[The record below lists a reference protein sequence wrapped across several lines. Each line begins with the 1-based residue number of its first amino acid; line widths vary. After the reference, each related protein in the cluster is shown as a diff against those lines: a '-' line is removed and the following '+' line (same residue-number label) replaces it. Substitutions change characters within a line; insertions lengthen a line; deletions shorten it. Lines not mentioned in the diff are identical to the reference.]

1 MFVNCIVCFV
11 TGKGLF
17 DDVSP
22 FRSLAKLYLAWCRD
36 ILHYFHKFIFVLR
49 GLLFDKFSRHS
60 IIEIISTIPMKKRW
74 DRFYISSIFRE
85 TVKIHFHEISN
96 FLTLL
101 KPYVIYKIINST
113 KYIPRTISQSNFL
126 HLETFTDTRCSK
138 WKYISFPKHRVPSHR
153 PAVG

>member
-1 MFVNCIVCFV
+1 
-11 TGKGLF
+11 
-17 DDVSP
+17 
-22 FRSLAKLYLAWCRD
+22 
-36 ILHYFHKFIFVLR
+36 
-49 GLLFDKFSRHS
+49 
-60 IIEIISTIPMKKRW
+60 MKKRW

-126 HLETFTDTRCSK
+126 FGNIHRYTVFKMEIYILPETPRAIASTSSRLDEGIDHYHARED
-138 WKYISFPKHRVPSHR
+138 R
-153 PAVG
+153 

>member
-60 IIEIISTIPMKKRW
+60 IIEIISIPIPMEN
-74 DRFYISSIFRE
+74 DGIDFTYLRFFAKPSKFIFTKYQISL
-85 TVKIHFHEISN
+85 N
-96 FLTLL
+96 LTLYIKL
-101 KPYVIYKIINST
+101 L
-113 KYIPRTISQSNFL
+113 IPRNIFQKQSNFL